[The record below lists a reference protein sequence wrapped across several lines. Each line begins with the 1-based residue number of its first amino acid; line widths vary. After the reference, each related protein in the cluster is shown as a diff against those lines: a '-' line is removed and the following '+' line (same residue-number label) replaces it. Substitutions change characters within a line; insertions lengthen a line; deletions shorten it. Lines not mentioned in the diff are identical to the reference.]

1 MIIDA
6 TDLIVGRFATVA
18 AKKALLG
25 EKVDIVNCEKAIIS
39 GDKVR
44 LLADWKWKRTM
55 GTYKG
60 PFYGRL
66 SDRMVRRIIRGML
79 PYKQPKG
86 KAAYE
91 RIMCFRGVPTVLKDE
106 KMVSL
111 EDAHISKLST
121 PKFLRV
127 GELSKLIG
135 GSRTSD
141 SMKAGGKGW

>member
-6 TDLIVGRFATVA
+6 TDLIVGRLATVA

-25 EKVDIVNCEKAIIS
+25 EKVDIVNCENAILS

-44 LLADWKWKRTM
+44 LLESWKHKRSM

-60 PFYGRL
+60 PLYGRL
-66 SDRMVRRIIRGML
+66 SDRIVRRIIRGML

-86 KAAYE
+86 REAFK
-91 RIMCFRGVPTVLKDE
+91 RIMCFRGVPTVLKDQ
-106 KMVSL
+106 KMIYI
-111 EDAHISKLST
+111 EDAHLSKLST

-141 SMKAGGKGW
+141 SMKAGGE

>member
-6 TDLIVGRFATVA
+6 TDLVVGRFATVA

-25 EKVDIVNCEKAIIS
+25 EKVDIVNCEKAVLS

-44 LLADWKWKRTM
+44 LLAEWKRKRSM

-66 SDRMVRRIIRGML
+66 SDRLVRRMIRGML

-86 KAAYE
+86 KAAFE
-91 RIMCFRGVPTVLKDE
+91 RIMCFRGIPSILKDQ
-106 KMVSL
+106 KTVSV
-111 EDAHISKLST
+111 EDAHLSKLNT
-121 PKFLRV
+121 PKFLRI
-127 GELSKLIG
+127 GELSKLLG
-135 GSRTSD
+135 GA
-141 SMKAGGKGW
+141 K

>member
-25 EKVDIVNCEKAIIS
+25 EKVDIVNCEKALIS

-44 LLADWKWKRTM
+44 LLADWKRNRTM

-66 SDRMVRRIIRGML
+66 SDRIVRRIIRGML

-86 KAAYE
+86 KEAFA
-91 RIMCFRGVPTVLKDE
+91 RIMCFRGVPTVLKNE
-106 KMVSL
+106 KMISI
-111 EDAHISKLST
+111 EDAHLSKLST
-121 PKFLRV
+121 PQFLRI
-127 GELSKLIG
+127 GELSKLVG
-135 GSRTSD
+135 GSRTSE
-141 SMKAGGKGW
+141 SMSAGGK